1 MNVMRG
7 SIQLTTEHQTQI
19 KPINHALDTTQE
31 TEQLDELARQLMQ
44 TRQTQKS
51 ATYWVLQQRKHLFTR
66 GGMSSQSLHPMPK
79 IHLFSVSN
87 EPSTLHNRLT
97 SRLKVDGV
105 QATHG

>member
-7 SIQLTTEHQTQI
+7 SIQLTTEQQTQI

-31 TEQLDELARQLMQ
+31 TEQLHELARQLMQ

-51 ATYWVLQQRKHLFTR
+51 ATYWVLQQRKHLFTT
-66 GGMSSQSLHPMPK
+66 GGSRHPMPK

-97 SRLKVDGV
+97 SRLKVEAE

>member
-7 SIQLTTEHQTQI
+7 SIQLTTEYQTQI

-51 ATYWVLQQRKHLFTR
+51 ATYWVLQQRKHLFTT
-66 GGMSSQSLHPMPK
+66 GG
-79 IHLFSVSN
+79 
-87 EPSTLHNRLT
+87 
-97 SRLKVDGV
+97 
-105 QATHG
+105 